1 MTTSVKD
8 GTGNGGDITIGDPRF
23 VILNHSAIRA
33 NAYEGAGGNIRI
45 VAEQFI
51 QSGDSV
57 AEASSEKGI
66 DGSVMIESPE
76 SDVSAE
82 LSALPLN
89 FIDVRQWLKTPCPEN
104 SGEKASRF
112 MVTGPDSAANP
123 FDDLRASPAVR
134 GSR

>member
-8 GTGNGGDITIGDPRF
+8 GAGNGGDIAIGNPRF
-23 VILNHSAIRA
+23 AVLNHSAIRA

-45 VAEQFI
+45 AAQQFI

-66 DGSVMIESPE
+66 DGSVEIESPE
-76 SDVSAE
+76 SDVSSE
-82 LSALPLN
+82 LTALPLN
-89 FIDVRQWLKTPCPEN
+89 FIDVRQWLRSPCSEN
-104 SGEKASRF
+104 SGEKTSRF
-112 MVTGPDSAANP
+112 MVIGPDAASNP
-123 FDDLRASPAVR
+123 FNDLRASPPR